1 MCAAEPHTHKMRFF
15 NNFLIDPKIYP
26 TSGGYRQTMKPIR
39 VILNPAAGHGNGAR
53 LLPSIETS
61 LTRHALDYDL
71 VCTDHP
77 GHAIALTGQAVQDG
91 VEMIVAAGGDGTLNE
106 VVNGLMQARL
116 TGRPLPV
123 LGVLC
128 AGRGNDFSGSI
139 GIPEEIDLACGLLKT
154 GQARLLDIGRVTGGI
169 HPEGRYFINCV
180 GVGFDAVGTIEAA
193 KLPRWGGSLSFL
205 IAILKTI
212 FLYNHAPLATI
223 EFGGQTLEQRSL
235 MISIMNG
242 RRLGGQ
248 FFMAP
253 DSKPDDGLLDLCIAE
268 QMSSFQILRLV
279 PHFMHGTQASQKT
292 IKTGRA
298 ARIQIDGLDGPLPAQ
313 TDGEIISTE
322 GRSLLVE
329 LLPRQIKVICPL
341 PGAEQ

>member
-1 MCAAEPHTHKMRFF
+1 
-15 NNFLIDPKIYP
+15 
-26 TSGGYRQTMKPIR
+26 MKPIR

-53 LLPSIETS
+53 LLPSIEAA
-61 LTRHALDYDL
+61 LIRHGLDYDL
-71 VCTDHP
+71 VCTDSP
-77 GHAIALTGQAVQDG
+77 GHAIDLTSQAVQDG
-91 VEMIVAAGGDGTLNE
+91 VDLIVAAGGDGTLNE
-106 VVNGLMQARL
+106 VVNGLMRSKL
-116 TGRPLPV
+116 TSCNQPT

-128 AGRGNDFSGSI
+128 AGRGNDFSGSL
-139 GIPEEIDLACGLLKT
+139 GIPKDIDQGCQLLKL
-154 GQARLLDIGRVTGGI
+154 GQSRLLDIGRVTGGI

-193 KLPRWGGSLSFL
+193 KLPVWGGFFSFL

-223 EFGGQTLEQRSL
+223 EYGDQTLKQRSL

-242 RRLGGQ
+242 RRLGGG
-248 FFMAP
+248 FIMAP
-253 DSKPDDGLLDLCIAE
+253 DSLPDDGLLDLCIAE

-298 ARIQIDGLDGPLPAQ
+298 ARIKIVALDGPLPTQ

-329 LLPRQIKVICPL
+329 VLTRQIKVICPL
-341 PGAEQ
+341 PAEEP

>member
-1 MCAAEPHTHKMRFF
+1 
-15 NNFLIDPKIYP
+15 
-26 TSGGYRQTMKPIR
+26 MKPIR

-53 LLPSIETS
+53 VAPSIESALTKNS
-61 LTRHALDYDL
+61 LEYDL
-71 VCTDHP
+71 VRTGHP
-77 GHAIALTGQAVQDG
+77 GHAIELASLAIQDG

-106 VVNGLMQARL
+106 VVNALMRAKL
-116 TGRPLPV
+116 SGASLPT

-128 AGRGNDFSGSI
+128 AGRGNDFAGSV
-139 GIPEEIDLACGLLKT
+139 GIPADIEQACQLLKG
-154 GQARLLDIGRVTGGI
+154 GQDRLLDIGRVTGGI

-193 KLPRWGGSLSFL
+193 KLPRWGGFFSFL

-223 EFGGQTLEQRSL
+223 EFNGQILEQRSL
-235 MISIMNG
+235 MISMMNG
-242 RRLGGQ
+242 RRLGGN

-253 DSKPDDGLLDLCIAE
+253 NSQPDDGLLDLCIAE

-292 IKTGRA
+292 IKTGQA
-298 ARIQIDGLDGPLPAQ
+298 SVIKINGIDGPLPAQ

-329 LLPRQIKVICPL
+329 LLPRQLKVICP
-341 PGAEQ
+341 PAEPKP

>member
-1 MCAAEPHTHKMRFF
+1 
-15 NNFLIDPKIYP
+15 
-26 TSGGYRQTMKPIR
+26 MKPIR
-39 VILNPAAGHGNGAR
+39 VILNPAAGHGTGAK
-53 LLPSIETS
+53 LLPSIEAA
-61 LTRHALDYDL
+61 LTRYALQYDL
-71 VCTDHP
+71 VRTSHP
-77 GHAIALTGQAVQDG
+77 GHAIDLTGQAILEG
-91 VEMIVAAGGDGTLNE
+91 VEVIVAAGGDGTLNE
-106 VVNGLMQARL
+106 VVNGIMRSKVDGGPQ
-116 TGRPLPV
+116 PI

-139 GIPEEIDLACGLLKT
+139 GIPEDIDQACKMIKT
-154 GQARLLDIGRVTGGI
+154 GQSRMLDIGRVTGGI

-180 GVGFDAVGTIEAA
+180 GVGFDAIGTIEAA
-193 KLPRWGGSLSFL
+193 KLPRWGGFFSFL

-223 EFGGQTLEQRSL
+223 EFDGQILKQRSL

-242 RRLGGQ
+242 RRLGGN

-268 QMSSFQILRLV
+268 EMSSFQILRLV
-279 PHFMHGTQASQKT
+279 PHFMRGTQASQKT

-298 ARIQIDGLDGPLPAQ
+298 GRIRIEALDGPLPAQ

-329 LLPRQIKVICPL
+329 LLPRQMKVICPA
-341 PGAEQ
+341 PGEG

>member
-1 MCAAEPHTHKMRFF
+1 
-15 NNFLIDPKIYP
+15 
-26 TSGGYRQTMKPIR
+26 MKPIR

-53 LLPSIETS
+53 LLPSIEAA
-61 LTRHALDYDL
+61 LTNNGLEYDL
-71 VCTDHP
+71 VCSDRP
-77 GHAIALTGQAVQDG
+77 GHAIELTGQAVQDG

-106 VVNGLMQARL
+106 VINGLMRSKL
-116 TGRPLPV
+116 TGRRMPV

-139 GIPEEIDLACGLLKT
+139 GIPEDLDLACKLLKH
-154 GQARLLDIGRVTGGI
+154 GQGRLLDIGRVTGGI
-169 HPEGRYFINCV
+169 APEGRYFINCV

-223 EFGGQTLEQRSL
+223 EFGDQLIKQRSL

-268 QMSSFQILRLV
+268 QMSSLQILRLV

-298 ARIQIDGLDGPLPAQ
+298 AVIKIEALDGPLPAQ

-322 GRSLLVE
+322 GRSLVVE
-329 LLPRQIKVICPL
+329 LLPRQIKVICP
-341 PGAEQ
+341 PAGETE

>member
-1 MCAAEPHTHKMRFF
+1 M
-15 NNFLIDPKIYP
+15 N
-26 TSGGYRQTMKPIR
+26 PIR
-39 VILNPAAGHGNGAR
+39 VILNPAAGHGNGAK
-53 LLPSIETS
+53 LLPSIETA
-61 LTRHALDYDL
+61 LKANALDYDL
-71 VCTDHP
+71 VPTDHP
-77 GHAIALTGQAVQDG
+77 GHAIELTSRAIHES

-106 VVNGLMQARL
+106 VVNGLMQSKLAGGL
-116 TGRPLPV
+116 QPV

-128 AGRGNDFSGSI
+128 AGRGNDFAGSI
-139 GIPEEIDLACGLLKT
+139 GIPEDLDQACKLLKL
-154 GQARLLDIGRVTGGI
+154 GQKRLLDIGRVTGGI

-193 KLPRWGGSLSFL
+193 KLPRWGGFMSFL
-205 IAILKTI
+205 LAILKTI

-223 EFGGQTLEQRSL
+223 EYDGALIEQRSL
-235 MISIMNG
+235 MISMMNG
-242 RRLGGQ
+242 RRLGGN

-279 PHFMHGTQASQKT
+279 PHFIKGTQASQKT

-298 ARIQIDGLDGPLPAQ
+298 ARIKITGLDGPLPAQ

-329 LLPRQIKVICPL
+329 LLPRQLEVVCPL
-341 PGAEQ
+341 PGVEH

>member
-1 MCAAEPHTHKMRFF
+1 
-15 NNFLIDPKIYP
+15 
-26 TSGGYRQTMKPIR
+26 MKPIR

-53 LLPSIETS
+53 LLPSIEAA

-71 VCTDHP
+71 VCTDRP
-77 GHAIALTGQAVQDG
+77 GHAIELASQAVQDG
-91 VEMIVAAGGDGTLNE
+91 VELIVAAGGDGTLNE
-106 VVNGLMQARL
+106 VVNGLMRSGQTDGHQPAI
-116 TGRPLPV
+116 
-123 LGVLC
+123 GVLC

-139 GIPEEIDLACGLLKT
+139 GIPEDIDLACKLLKT
-154 GQARLLDIGRVTGGI
+154 GQSRLLDIGRVTGGI

-193 KLPRWGGSLSFL
+193 KLPRWGGFLSFL

-212 FLYNHAPLATI
+212 FLYNHAPLASI
-223 EFGGQTLEQRSL
+223 EFGDQVIQQRSL

-242 RRLGGQ
+242 RRLGGR

-253 DSKPDDGLLDLCIAE
+253 DSRPDDGLLDLCIAE

-279 PHFMHGTQASQKT
+279 PHFMRGTQASQKT

-298 ARIQIDGLDGPLPAQ
+298 AVIKINALDGPLPAQ

-341 PGAEQ
+341 PEEGQ

>member
-1 MCAAEPHTHKMRFF
+1 
-15 NNFLIDPKIYP
+15 
-26 TSGGYRQTMKPIR
+26 MKPIR
-39 VILNPAAGHGNGAR
+39 VILNPAAGHGTGAK
-53 LLPSIETS
+53 LLPSIEAA
-61 LTRHALDYDL
+61 LTRHALQYDL
-71 VCTDHP
+71 VRTSHP
-77 GHAIALTGQAVQDG
+77 GHAIDLTGQAILDG
-91 VEMIVAAGGDGTLNE
+91 VEEIVAAGGDGTLNE
-106 VVNGLMQARL
+106 VVNGIMRSKIDGGPQP
-116 TGRPLPV
+116 T

-139 GIPEEIDLACGLLKT
+139 GIPEDIDQACKMIKT
-154 GQARLLDIGRVTGGI
+154 GQSRMLDIGRVTGGI

-180 GVGFDAVGTIEAA
+180 GVGFDAIGTIEAA
-193 KLPRWGGSLSFL
+193 KLPRWGGFFSFL

-223 EFGGQTLEQRSL
+223 EFDGQILKQRSL

-242 RRLGGQ
+242 RRLGGN

-268 QMSSFQILRLV
+268 EMSSFQILRLV
-279 PHFMHGTQASQKT
+279 PHFIRGTQASQKT

-298 ARIQIDGLDGPLPAQ
+298 GRIRIEALDSPLPAQ

-329 LLPRQIKVICPL
+329 LLPRQMKVICPA
-341 PGAEQ
+341 PGEG

>member
-1 MCAAEPHTHKMRFF
+1 
-15 NNFLIDPKIYP
+15 
-26 TSGGYRQTMKPIR
+26 MKPIR

-53 LLPSIETS
+53 LLPSIEAA
-61 LTRHALDYDL
+61 LIKHALDYDL
-71 VCTDHP
+71 FCTGAP
-77 GHAIALTGQAVQDG
+77 GHAIELASQAVQDG
-91 VEMIVAAGGDGTLNE
+91 VELIVAAGGDGTLNE
-106 VVNGLMQARL
+106 VVNGLMRSRL
-116 TGRPLPV
+116 TGSHQPT

-139 GIPEEIDLACGLLKT
+139 GIPEDIDLGCKLLKH
-154 GQARLLDIGRVTGGI
+154 GRSRLLDIGRVTGGI
-169 HPEGRYFINCV
+169 HPGGRYFINCV

-193 KLPRWGGSLSFL
+193 KLPRWGGFFSFL

-223 EFGGQTLEQRSL
+223 EYDGQILKQRSL

-242 RRLGGQ
+242 RRLGGG
-248 FFMAP
+248 FIMAP

-279 PHFMHGTQASQKT
+279 PHFMRGTQASQKT
-292 IKTGRA
+292 IKTGKA
-298 ARIQIDGLDGPLPAQ
+298 AVIKISALDGPLPAQ

-322 GRSLLVE
+322 GRSLLIE
-329 LLPRQIKVICPL
+329 LLSRQIKVICP
-341 PGAEQ
+341 PQG

>member
-1 MCAAEPHTHKMRFF
+1 
-15 NNFLIDPKIYP
+15 
-26 TSGGYRQTMKPIR
+26 MKPIR

-53 LLPSIETS
+53 LLPSIEAA
-61 LTRHALDYDL
+61 LTRHGLDYDL
-71 VCTDHP
+71 VCTDSP
-77 GHAIALTGQAVQDG
+77 GHAIELTSQAVQDG
-91 VEMIVAAGGDGTLNE
+91 VDLIVAAGGDGTLNE
-106 VVNGLMQARL
+106 VVNGLMRSRL
-116 TGRPLPV
+116 TGGHQPT

-128 AGRGNDFSGSI
+128 AGRGNDFSGSV
-139 GIPEEIDLACGLLKT
+139 GIPKDIDLACKLLKL
-154 GQARLLDIGRVTGGI
+154 GQSRLLDIGRVTGGI

-193 KLPRWGGSLSFL
+193 KLPVWGGFFSFL
-205 IAILKTI
+205 IAILRTI

-223 EFGGQTLEQRSL
+223 EYGDQTLKQRSL

-242 RRLGGQ
+242 RRLGGG
-248 FFMAP
+248 FIMAP
-253 DSKPDDGLLDLCIAE
+253 DSLPDDGLLDLCIAE

-298 ARIQIDGLDGPLPAQ
+298 ARIKIVALDGPLPTQ

-329 LLPRQIKVICPL
+329 VLTRQIKVICPL
-341 PGAEQ
+341 PAEEP

>member
-1 MCAAEPHTHKMRFF
+1 
-15 NNFLIDPKIYP
+15 
-26 TSGGYRQTMKPIR
+26 MKPIR

-53 LLPSIETS
+53 LLPSIEAT

-77 GHAIALTGQAVQDG
+77 GHAIELTGQAVQEG
-91 VEMIVAAGGDGTLNE
+91 VELVVAAGGDGTLNE
-106 VVNGLMQARL
+106 VVNGLMRSRL
-116 TGRPLPV
+116 TGGRQPT

-128 AGRGNDFSGSI
+128 AGRGNDFSGSV
-139 GIPEEIDLACGLLKT
+139 GIPEDLDQACDLLKL
-154 GQARLLDIGRVTGGI
+154 GQSRLVDIGRVTGGI

-180 GVGFDAVGTIEAA
+180 GVGFDAIATIEAA
-193 KLPRWGGSLSFL
+193 KLPRWGGFLSFL
-205 IAILKTI
+205 VAIFKTI

-223 EFGGQTLEQRSL
+223 EYGDQLLKQRSL

-242 RRLGGQ
+242 RRLGGN

-253 DSKPDDGLLDLCIAE
+253 DSRPDDGLLDLCIAE

-292 IKTGRA
+292 IKTGQA
-298 ARIQIDGLDGPLPAQ
+298 ALIKIVALDGPLPAQ

-329 LLPRQIKVICPL
+329 LLTKQIKVICPQ
-341 PGAEQ
+341 PAEAQ